1 MSKAIGELNLAA
13 LLKGMAHILNEGDYV
28 FCAIDDLQSVN
39 EEELLFTFREKE
51 AITIITRKE
60 MADNNN
66 LTYFSVMAWITLSV
80 HSSLEAVGLTAAFSA
95 ALANEG
101 ISCNVVAGFYHDH
114 IFVAKKDAERAM
126 AVLSQLAGS

>member
-1 MSKAIGELNLAA
+1 MSKAFGEQNLAL
-13 LLKGMAHILNEGDYV
+13 LLKGMAPILNEGDYV

-39 EEELLFTFREKE
+39 ADELLLTFREKE

-60 MADNNN
+60 VADNNN

-114 IFVAKKDAERAM
+114 IFVSKKDAERAV
-126 AVLSQLAGS
+126 AVLAQLAGS